1 MLLHIA
7 AFNVHVILLEKDKSV
22 AIHTRNLQYLASEM
36 FNVKIGMLSAIMVE
50 IFEFCDNATHSRRVA
65 NSRMQAL

>member
-22 AIHTRNLQYLASEM
+22 AIHTRNLQYSATEM
-36 FNVKIGMLSAIMVE
+36 FNVKTGILSAMMVE
-50 IFEFCDNATHSRRVA
+50 IFKFCDNATHSRRVT
-65 NSRMQAL
+65 NSRMQTL

>member
-22 AIHTRNLQYLASEM
+22 AIHTRNLQYLATEM
-36 FNVKIGMLSAIMVE
+36 FNVKIGILSAIMVE
-50 IFEFCDNATHSRRVA
+50 IFEFRDNATHSRRVA
-65 NSRMQAL
+65 NSRMQVL